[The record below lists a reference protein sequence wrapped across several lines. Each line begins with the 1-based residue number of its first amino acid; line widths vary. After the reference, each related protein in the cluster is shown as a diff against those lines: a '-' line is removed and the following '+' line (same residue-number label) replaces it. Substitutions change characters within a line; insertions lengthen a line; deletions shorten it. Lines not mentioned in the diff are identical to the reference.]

1 MMKRIFILFS
11 FALLVAGGA
20 FAQAMSDDEVVAYV
34 KSGLAQGKQKKT
46 IYNELMVKGVS
57 TTQLQRIKDK
67 YEQQQSNAVANKG
80 NNNVD
85 TQRVNPEQAEDK
97 APAQSNDLNVD
108 GPEGGIKVF
117 GRDIFR
123 TANLTFEP
131 SMNIATPVN
140 YRLGPGDQL
149 QIEVWGASEAN
160 ITQKVT
166 PDGYISIPNVGP
178 INVNGLTVQAAS
190 NRIKAKLSQIYS
202 GMASS
207 NVNLSTNV
215 KVSLGQ
221 IRTIQ
226 VNIMGEVARPGTYA
240 LSSFSTVFHALYK
253 AGGMSRMGSLRNIKV
268 VRGGRTVATVDVYDY
283 IINGRSHSD
292 IRLQEGDVILA
303 SPYEALVL
311 IKGKVKRPMYYEMKS
326 SESIR
331 TLIGFAGG
339 FSNDAYRGSVTV
351 DRNNSKER
359 TVATVD
365 DMNFGVFKV
374 KDGDVVSVGEILD
387 RYDNRI
393 EVKGAVYRP
402 GYYELGKDIQT
413 VRDLIQRADGLLE
426 YAFTNR
432 AVLHREND
440 DKTLEVIAL
449 NVKAILDGT
458 EPDVTLQKNDVL
470 FIPSKYDLESKGT
483 LEIRGE
489 VYNPNIFPFAANT
502 KLEDLIIMA
511 GGLTESAST
520 VRVDVTRRIIDK
532 KGTKKQKEIAKTYT
546 FGVKEGFV
554 VEGDPGFVLEPYDQV
569 FVRRSPGYSEKI
581 NVSVAGEVEF
591 EGDYALNVR
600 NERLSDVIE
609 KAGGLTEFAYIDGAR
624 LERQM
629 TPEEYKQAQELMAM
643 VKSNNQISG
652 NDSIVVPT
660 VSRTYSVGINLKE
673 IMENPHSAID
683 PVLQEGDL
691 IVVPQY
697 MNTVSVSGSVR
708 KPNSVVYDPK
718 MKLKDYINEA
728 GGYAERARKSGT
740 FILYPNGHI
749 KELGKKAKAKD
760 IVGGSKIIVPQKGR
774 SQWNLATSLSTVTTS
789 VSMLAVIASLINAM
803 K

>member
-1 MMKRIFILFS
+1 MMKRILILFS
-11 FALLVAGGA
+11 FVLLVAGVA
-20 FAQAMSDDEVVAYV
+20 NAQAMSDEEVISYV
-34 KSGLAQGKQKKT
+34 KNGVNQGKSQQALYK
-46 IYNELMVKGVS
+46 ELVARGVS
-57 TTQLQRIKDK
+57 TSQMQRIKDK
-67 YEQQQSNAVANKG
+67 YEQQKENAVANKG

-581 NVSVAGEVEF
+581 NVTVAGEVEF

-629 TPEEYKQAQELMAM
+629 TPEEYKQALELMAM

-660 VSRTYSVGINLKE
+660 VSRTYSVGIDLKE
-673 IMENPHSAID
+673 IMANPHSAID
-683 PVLQEGDL
+683 PVLQEGDV

-708 KPNSVVYDPK
+708 KPNSVVYNPK

-749 KELGKKAKAKD
+749 KELGRNAKAKD

-774 SQWNLATSLSTVTTS
+774 SQWNIATSLSTVTTS

>member
-581 NVSVAGEVEF
+581 NVTVAGEVEF

-629 TPEEYKQAQELMAM
+629 TPEEYKQALELMAM

-660 VSRTYSVGINLKE
+660 VSRTYSVGIDLKE
-673 IMENPHSAID
+673 IMANPHSAID
-683 PVLQEGDL
+683 PVLQEGDV

-749 KELGKKAKAKD
+749 KELGRNAKAKD

>member
-1 MMKRIFILFS
+1 MKRIWILFF
-11 FALLVAGGA
+11 FALLAAGGA
-20 FAQAMSDDEVVAYV
+20 NAQAMSDDEVISYV
-34 KSGLAQGKQKKT
+34 KNAVNQGKSQQT
-46 IYNELMVKGVS
+46 IYKEVVARGVS
-57 TTQLQRIKDK
+57 TSQLQRIKDK
-67 YEQQQSNAVANKG
+67 YEQQKENAVVKKSNK
-80 NNNVD
+80 NVD

-97 APAQSNDLNVD
+97 APAQSNDMTVD

-149 QIEVWGASEAN
+149 LIEVWGASEDN

-178 INVNGLTVQAAS
+178 VNVNGLTVQAAT

-202 GMASS
+202 GLASS
-207 NVNLSTNV
+207 NVNLSTHV

-253 AGGMSRMGSLRNIKV
+253 AGGMSKMGSLRNIKV

-303 SPYEALVL
+303 SPYDALVL

-339 FSNDAYRGSVTV
+339 FSNDAYRGAVTV
-351 DRNNSKER
+351 DRNNTKER

-365 DMNFGVFKV
+365 DMNYGVFKV

-413 VRDLIQRADGLLE
+413 VKDLIEKADGLLE

-440 DKTLEVIAL
+440 DKTLEVISL
-449 NVKAILDGT
+449 NVKAIIDGT
-458 EPDVTLQKNDVL
+458 EADVTLRKNDVL
-470 FIPSKYDLESKGT
+470 FIPSKYDLEQKGT

-489 VYNPNIFPFAANT
+489 VYKPNVFPYAANT

-520 VRVDVTRRIIDK
+520 VRVDVTRRIIDR
-532 KGTKKQKEIAKTYT
+532 KGTKKQKEISQT
-546 FGVKEGFV
+546 FSFAVKDGFV
-554 VEGDPGFVLEPYDQV
+554 VEGEPGFVLEPYDQV
-569 FVRRSPGYSEKI
+569 FVRRSPGYSEKV
-581 NVSVAGEVEF
+581 NVTVSGEVEF
-591 EGDYALNVR
+591 EGDYSLNVR
-600 NERLSDVIE
+600 NERLSDVLE
-609 KAGGLTEFAYIDGAR
+609 KAGGLTEFAYIEGAR

-629 TPEEYKQAQELMAM
+629 TPEEYKQAQELMDM
-643 VKSNNQISG
+643 VASNNKISG
-652 NDSIVVPT
+652 NDSIVVPQ
-660 VSRTYSVGINLKE
+660 VSRTYPVGIDLKE
-673 IMENPHSAID
+673 ILANPHSAID
-683 PVLQEGDL
+683 PVLQDGDV
-691 IVVPQY
+691 IVIPQY
-697 MNTVSVSGSVR
+697 MTTVSVSGSVR

-718 MKLKDYINEA
+718 MKLKDYISEA

-749 KELGKKAKAKD
+749 KELGRNASAKD
-760 IVGGSKIIVPQKGR
+760 IMGGSKIIVPQKGR
-774 SQWNLATSLSTVTTS
+774 SQWNLATTLTSVTTS
-789 VSMLAVIASLINAM
+789 VSMLAVIATLINAM

>member
-1 MMKRIFILFS
+1 MKRIWILFF
-11 FALLVAGGA
+11 FALLAAGGA
-20 FAQAMSDDEVVAYV
+20 NAQAMSDDEVISYV
-34 KSGLAQGKQKKT
+34 KNAVNQGKSQQT
-46 IYNELMVKGVS
+46 IYKEVVARGVS
-57 TTQLQRIKDK
+57 TSQLQRIKDK
-67 YEQQQSNAVANKG
+67 YEQQKENAVVKKSNK
-80 NNNVD
+80 NVD

-97 APAQSNDLNVD
+97 APAQSNDMTVD

-140 YRLGPGDQL
+140 YRLGPGDEL
-149 QIEVWGASEAN
+149 QIEVWGASETN
-160 ITQKVT
+160 ITQKVS

-178 INVNGLTVQAAS
+178 VNVNGLTVQAAT

-202 GMASS
+202 GLASS
-207 NVNLSTNV
+207 NVNLSTHV

-253 AGGMSRMGSLRNIKV
+253 AGGMSKMGSLRNIKV

-303 SPYEALVL
+303 SPYDALVL

-339 FSNDAYRGSVTV
+339 FSNDAYRGAVTV
-351 DRNNSKER
+351 DRNNTKER

-365 DMNFGVFKV
+365 DMNYGVFKV

-413 VRDLIQRADGLLE
+413 VKDLIEKADGLLE

-432 AVLHREND
+432 GVLHREND
-440 DKTLEVIAL
+440 DKTLEVISL
-449 NVKAILDGT
+449 NVKAIIDGT
-458 EPDVTLQKNDVL
+458 EADVTLHKNDVL
-470 FIPSKYDLESKGT
+470 FIPSKYDLEQKGT

-489 VYNPNIFPFAANT
+489 VYNPNVFPYAANT

-520 VRVDVTRRIIDK
+520 VRVDVTRRIIDR
-532 KGTKKQKEIAKTYT
+532 KGTKKQKEIAQTFS
-546 FGVKEGFV
+546 FGVKDGFV
-554 VEGDPGFVLEPYDQV
+554 VEGEPGFVLEPYDQV
-569 FVRRSPGYSEKI
+569 FVRRSPGYSEKV
-581 NVSVAGEVEF
+581 NVTVSGEVEF
-591 EGDYALNVR
+591 EGDYSLNVR
-600 NERLSDVIE
+600 NERLSDVLE
-609 KAGGLTEFAYIDGAR
+609 KAGGLTEFAYIEGAR

-629 TPEEYKQAQELMAM
+629 TPEEYKQAQELMDM
-643 VKSNNQISG
+643 VASNNKISG
-652 NDSIVVPT
+652 NDSIVVPQ
-660 VSRTYSVGINLKE
+660 VSRTYPVGIDLKE
-673 IMENPHSAID
+673 ILANPHSAID
-683 PVLQEGDL
+683 PVLQDGDV
-691 IVVPQY
+691 IVIPQY
-697 MNTVSVSGSVR
+697 MTTVSVSGSVR

-718 MKLKDYINEA
+718 MKLKDYISEA

-749 KELGKKAKAKD
+749 KELGRNASAKD
-760 IVGGSKIIVPQKGR
+760 IMGGSKIIVPQKGR
-774 SQWNLATSLSTVTTS
+774 SQWNLATTLTSVTTS
-789 VSMLAVIASLINAM
+789 VSMLAVIATLITAM

>member
-268 VRGGRTVATVDVYDY
+268 VRGGRTVATVDIYDY

-683 PVLQEGDL
+683 PVLQEGDV

-749 KELGKKAKAKD
+749 KELGRNAKAKD

-774 SQWNLATSLSTVTTS
+774 SQWNLGTTLSTVTTS

>member
-1 MMKRIFILFS
+1 MKKIWILLFYAVLAAS
-11 FALLVAGGA
+11 GA
-20 FAQAMSDDEVVAYV
+20 NAQAMSDDEVMNYV
-34 KSGLAQGKQKKT
+34 KSGVKQGKSQQTLYK
-46 IYNELMVKGVS
+46 ELVARGVS
-57 TTQLQRIKDK
+57 TSQMQRIKDK
-67 YEQQQSNAVANKG
+67 YEQQKENAVASKG
-80 NNNVD
+80 FDNVD

-97 APAQSNDLNVD
+97 APAQSNDMSVD
-108 GPEGGIKVF
+108 GPEEGIKVF

-123 TANLTFEP
+123 SSNLTFEP

-166 PDGYISIPNVGP
+166 PDGFISIPNVGP
-178 INVNGLTVQAAS
+178 INVNGLTVQAAT

-202 GMASS
+202 GMTSS
-207 NVNLSTNV
+207 NVNLSTDV

-253 AGGMSRMGSLRNIKV
+253 AGGMSQMGSLRNIKV

-303 SPYEALVL
+303 SPYDALVL

-339 FSNDAYRGSVTV
+339 FSNDAYRGAVTV

-365 DMNFGVFKV
+365 DMNYGVFKV

-413 VRDLIQRADGLLE
+413 VKDLIGKADGLME

-432 AVLHREND
+432 GVLHRQND
-440 DKTLEVIAL
+440 DKTLEVISL

-458 EPDVTLQKNDVL
+458 EPDVTLHKNDVL
-470 FIPSKYDLESKGT
+470 FIPSKYDLEQKGT

-489 VYNPNIFPFAANT
+489 VYNPNVFPFAANT

-569 FVRRSPGYSEKI
+569 FVRRSPGYSDKI
-581 NVSVAGEVEF
+581 NVTVAGEVEF

-600 NERLSDVIE
+600 NERLSDVLE
-609 KAGGLTEFAYIDGAR
+609 KAGGLTEFAYIEGAR

-643 VKSNNQISG
+643 VASNNRMSG
-652 NDSIVVPT
+652 NDSIVVPE
-660 VSRTYSVGINLKE
+660 VSRTYPVGIDLKE
-673 IMENPHSAID
+673 IMANPHSAID
-683 PVLQEGDL
+683 PVLQDGDV
-691 IVVPQY
+691 IVIPQY
-697 MNTVSVSGSVR
+697 MTTVSVSGSVR

-718 MKLKDYINEA
+718 MKLKDYISEA

-749 KELGKKAKAKD
+749 KELGRNASAKD
-760 IVGGSKIIVPQKGR
+760 IMGGSKIIVPQKGR
-774 SQWNLATSLSTVTTS
+774 SQWNLGTTLSTVTTS
-789 VSMLAVIASLINAM
+789 VSMLAVIASLINTM

>member
-1 MMKRIFILFS
+1 MKRIWILFF
-11 FALLVAGGA
+11 FALLAAGGA
-20 FAQAMSDDEVVAYV
+20 NAQAMSDDEVISYV
-34 KSGLAQGKQKKT
+34 KNAVNQGKSQQT
-46 IYNELMVKGVS
+46 IYKEVVARGVS
-57 TTQLQRIKDK
+57 TSQLQRIKDK
-67 YEQQQSNAVANKG
+67 YEQQKEDAVVKKSNK
-80 NNNVD
+80 NVD

-97 APAQSNDLNVD
+97 APAQSNDMTVD

-140 YRLGPGDQL
+140 YRLGPGDEL
-149 QIEVWGASEAN
+149 QIEVWGASETN
-160 ITQKVT
+160 ITQKVS

-178 INVNGLTVQAAS
+178 VNVNGLTVQAAT

-202 GMASS
+202 GLASS
-207 NVNLSTNV
+207 NINLSTHV

-253 AGGMSRMGSLRNIKV
+253 AGGMSKMGSLRNIKV

-303 SPYEALVL
+303 SPYDALVL

-339 FSNDAYRGSVTV
+339 FSNDAYRGAVTV
-351 DRNNSKER
+351 DRNNTKER

-365 DMNFGVFKV
+365 DMNYGVFKV

-413 VRDLIQRADGLLE
+413 VKDLIEKADGLLE

-440 DKTLEVIAL
+440 DKTLEVISL
-449 NVKAILDGT
+449 NVKAIIDGT
-458 EPDVTLQKNDVL
+458 EADVTLRKNDVL
-470 FIPSKYDLESKGT
+470 FIPSKYDLEQKGT

-489 VYNPNIFPFAANT
+489 VYKPNVFPYAANT

-520 VRVDVTRRIIDK
+520 VRVDVTRRIIDR
-532 KGTKKQKEIAKTYT
+532 KGTKKQKEIAQTFS
-546 FGVKEGFV
+546 FGVKDGFV
-554 VEGDPGFVLEPYDQV
+554 VEGEPGFVLEPYDQV
-569 FVRRSPGYSEKI
+569 FVRRSPGYSEKV
-581 NVSVAGEVEF
+581 NVTVSGEVEF
-591 EGDYALNVR
+591 EGDYSLNVR
-600 NERLSDVIE
+600 NERLSDVLE
-609 KAGGLTEFAYIDGAR
+609 KAGGLTEFAYIEGAR

-629 TPEEYKQAQELMAM
+629 TPEEYKQAQELMDM
-643 VKSNNQISG
+643 VASNNKISG
-652 NDSIVVPT
+652 NDSIVVPQ
-660 VSRTYSVGINLKE
+660 VSRTYPVGIDLKE
-673 IMENPHSAID
+673 ILANPHSAID
-683 PVLQEGDL
+683 PVLQDGDV
-691 IVVPQY
+691 IVIPQY
-697 MNTVSVSGSVR
+697 MTTVSVSGSVR

-718 MKLKDYINEA
+718 MKLKDYISEA

-749 KELGKKAKAKD
+749 KELGRNASAKD
-760 IVGGSKIIVPQKGR
+760 IMGGSKIIVPQKGR
-774 SQWNLATSLSTVTTS
+774 SQWNLGTTLSTVTTS

>member
-1 MMKRIFILFS
+1 MK
-11 FALLVAGGA
+11 A
-20 FAQAMSDDEVVAYV
+20 DE
-34 KSGLAQGKQKKT
+34 
-46 IYNELMVKGVS
+46 
-57 TTQLQRIKDK
+57 
-67 YEQQQSNAVANKG
+67 
-80 NNNVD
+80 
-85 TQRVNPEQAEDK
+85 PED
-97 APAQSNDLNVD
+97 S
-108 GPEGGIKVF
+108 IKVF
-117 GRDIFR
+117 GRDIFKN
-123 TANLTFEP
+123 AALTFEP

-166 PDGYISIPNVGP
+166 PDGYISIPDVGP
-178 INVNGLTVQAAS
+178 INVNGLTVQAAT
-190 NRIKAKLSQIYS
+190 NKIKGKLSQIYA
-202 GMASS
+202 GMASP

-253 AGGMSRMGSLRNIKV
+253 AGGISRLGSLRNIKV

-283 IINGRSHSD
+283 IIRGKSHSD

-331 TLIGFAGG
+331 TLINYAGG
-339 FSNDAYRGSVTV
+339 FSNDAYTKTVTV
-351 DRNNSKER
+351 NRNNTKEK
-359 TVATVD
+359 TMCTVD
-365 DMNFGVFKV
+365 DMNYVVFKV
-374 KDGDVVSVGEILD
+374 KDGDEVSVGAILD

-393 EVKGAVYRP
+393 TIKGAVYRP

-413 VRDLIQRADGLLE
+413 VKELIDKADGLLE

-440 DKTLEVIAL
+440 DKTLEVISL
-449 NVKAILDGT
+449 NLNGIMNGT
-458 EPDVTLQKNDVL
+458 EPDVMLRRNDVL

-483 LEIRGE
+483 LEISGE
-489 VYNPNIFPFAANT
+489 VYNPGTFPYAANT

-520 VRVDVTRRIIDK
+520 VRVDVTRRIIDS
-532 KGTKKQKEIAKTYT
+532 KGTKKQKEISQTFS

-554 VEGDPGFVLEPYDQV
+554 VEGDQGFVLEPYDQV
-569 FVRRSPGYSEKI
+569 FVRRSPTYSAKV
-581 NVSVAGEVEF
+581 NVSVTGEVEF
-591 EGDYALNVR
+591 EGDYSLSMR
-600 NERLSDVIE
+600 NERLSDMIK
-609 KAGGLTEFAYIDGAR
+609 KAGGLTEFAYIQGAR

-629 TPEEYKQAQELMAM
+629 TPEEYKQAQEFMAL
-643 VKSNNQISG
+643 VTKNNNISG
-652 NDSIVVPT
+652 NDSIIVPE
-660 VSRTYSVGINLKE
+660 VSRTYPVGIDLVE
-673 IMENPHSAID
+673 IMKNPHTAID
-683 PVLQEGDL
+683 PILQDGDV
-691 IVVPQY
+691 IMIPQY
-697 MNTVSVSGSVR
+697 MTTVSISGSVR

-718 MKLKDYINEA
+718 MNLKDYISEA

-749 KELGKKAKAKD
+749 KELGRNASAKD
-760 IVGGSKIIVPQKGR
+760 IVGGSKIIVPQKGK
-774 SQWNLATSLSTVTTS
+774 SQWNLGTTLSTVSSS
-789 VSMLAVIASLINAM
+789 VSMLAVIASLINTL

>member
-1 MMKRIFILFS
+1 MKRIWILFF
-11 FALLVAGGA
+11 FALLAAGGA
-20 FAQAMSDDEVVAYV
+20 NAQAMSDDEVISYV
-34 KSGLAQGKQKKT
+34 KNAVNQGKSQQT
-46 IYNELMVKGVS
+46 IYKEVVARGVS
-57 TTQLQRIKDK
+57 TSQLQRIKDK
-67 YEQQQSNAVANKG
+67 YEQQKENAVVKKSNK
-80 NNNVD
+80 NVD

-97 APAQSNDLNVD
+97 APAQSNDMTVD

-140 YRLGPGDQL
+140 YRLGPGDEL
-149 QIEVWGASEAN
+149 QIEVWGASETN
-160 ITQKVT
+160 ITQKVS

-178 INVNGLTVQAAS
+178 VNVNGLTVQAAT

-202 GMASS
+202 GLASS
-207 NVNLSTNV
+207 NVNLSTHV

-253 AGGMSRMGSLRNIKV
+253 AGGMSKMGSLRNIKV

-303 SPYEALVL
+303 SPYDALVL

-339 FSNDAYRGSVTV
+339 FSNDAYRGAVTV
-351 DRNNSKER
+351 DRNNTKER

-365 DMNFGVFKV
+365 DMNYGVFKV

-413 VRDLIQRADGLLE
+413 VKDLIEKADGLLE

-440 DKTLEVIAL
+440 DKTLEVISL
-449 NVKAILDGT
+449 NVKAIIDGT
-458 EPDVTLQKNDVL
+458 EADVTLHKNDVL
-470 FIPSKYDLESKGT
+470 FIPSKYDLEQKGT

-489 VYNPNIFPFAANT
+489 VYNPNVFPYAANT

-520 VRVDVTRRIIDK
+520 VRVDVTRRIIDR
-532 KGTKKQKEIAKTYT
+532 KGTKKQKEIAQTFS

-554 VEGDPGFVLEPYDQV
+554 VEGEPGFVLEPYDQV
-569 FVRRSPGYSEKI
+569 FVRRSPGYSEKV
-581 NVSVAGEVEF
+581 NVTVSGEVEF
-591 EGDYALNVR
+591 EGDYSLNVR
-600 NERLSDVIE
+600 NERLSDVLE
-609 KAGGLTEFAYIDGAR
+609 KAGGLTEFAYIEGAR
-624 LERQM
+624 LERLM

-643 VKSNNQISG
+643 VASNNNISG
-652 NDSIVVPT
+652 NDSIVVPQ
-660 VSRTYSVGINLKE
+660 VSRTYPVGIDLKE
-673 IMENPHSAID
+673 IMANPHSAID
-683 PVLQEGDL
+683 PVLQDGDV
-691 IVVPQY
+691 IVIPQY
-697 MNTVSVSGSVR
+697 MTTVSVSGSVR

-718 MKLKDYINEA
+718 MKLKDYISEA

-749 KELGKKAKAKD
+749 KELGRNASAKD
-760 IVGGSKIIVPQKGR
+760 IMGGSKIIVPQKGR
-774 SQWNLATSLSTVTTS
+774 SQWNLATTLTSVTTS
-789 VSMLAVIASLINAM
+789 VSMLAVIATLINAM

>member
-1 MMKRIFILFS
+1 MMKRIWILFF
-11 FALLVAGGA
+11 FALLAASGA
-20 FAQAMSDDEVVAYV
+20 NAQAMSDDEVMSYV
-34 KSGLAQGKQKKT
+34 KNAASQGKSQQT
-46 IYNELMVKGVS
+46 IYKELVARGVS
-57 TTQLQRIKDK
+57 TSQLQRIKDK
-67 YEQQQSNAVANKG
+67 YEQQKEDAVANQSNK
-80 NNNVD
+80 NVD

-97 APAQSNDLNVD
+97 APAQSNDMTVD

-140 YRLGPGDQL
+140 YRLGPGDEL
-149 QIEVWGASEAN
+149 QIEVWGASETN
-160 ITQKVT
+160 ITQKVS

-178 INVNGLTVQAAS
+178 VNVNGLTVQAAT

-202 GMASS
+202 GLASS
-207 NVNLSTNV
+207 NVNLSTHV

-240 LSSFSTVFHALYK
+240 LPSFSTVFHALYK
-253 AGGMSRMGSLRNIKV
+253 AGGMSKMGSLRNIKV

-303 SPYEALVL
+303 SPYDALVL

-339 FSNDAYRGSVTV
+339 FSNDAYRGAVTV
-351 DRNNSKER
+351 DRNNTKER

-365 DMNFGVFKV
+365 DMNYGVFKV

-413 VRDLIQRADGLLE
+413 VKDLIEKADGLLE

-440 DKTLEVIAL
+440 DKTLEVISL
-449 NVKAILDGT
+449 NVKAIIDGT
-458 EPDVTLQKNDVL
+458 EADVTLRKNDVL
-470 FIPSKYDLESKGT
+470 FIPSKYDLEQKGT

-489 VYNPNIFPFAANT
+489 VYKPNVFPYAANT

-520 VRVDVTRRIIDK
+520 VRVDVTRRIIDR
-532 KGTKKQKEIAKTYT
+532 KGTKKQKEIAQTFS
-546 FGVKEGFV
+546 FGVKDGFV
-554 VEGDPGFVLEPYDQV
+554 VEGEPGFVLEPYDQV
-569 FVRRSPGYSEKI
+569 FVRRSPGYSEKV
-581 NVSVAGEVEF
+581 NVTVSGEVEF
-591 EGDYALNVR
+591 EGDYSLNVR
-600 NERLSDVIE
+600 NERLSDVLE
-609 KAGGLTEFAYIDGAR
+609 KAGGLTEFAYIEGAR

-629 TPEEYKQAQELMAM
+629 TPEEYKQAQELMDM
-643 VKSNNQISG
+643 VASNNKVSG
-652 NDSIVVPT
+652 NDSIVVPQ
-660 VSRTYSVGINLKE
+660 VSRTYPVGIDLKE
-673 IMENPHSAID
+673 ILANPHSAID
-683 PVLQEGDL
+683 PVLQDGDV
-691 IVVPQY
+691 IVIPQY
-697 MNTVSVSGSVR
+697 MTTVSVSGSVR

-718 MKLKDYINEA
+718 MKLKDYISEA

-749 KELGKKAKAKD
+749 KELGRNASAKD
-760 IVGGSKIIVPQKGR
+760 IMGGSKIIVPQKGR
-774 SQWNLATSLSTVTTS
+774 SQWNLATTLTSVTTS
-789 VSMLAVIASLINAM
+789 VSMLAVIASLINAT

>member
-1 MMKRIFILFS
+1 MMKRILILFS
-11 FALLVAGGA
+11 FALLAAGA
-20 FAQAMSDDEVVAYV
+20 ANAQAMSDDEVINYV
-34 KSGLAQGKQKKT
+34 KSGVSQGKSQQTLYK
-46 IYNELMVKGVS
+46 ELVARGVS
-57 TTQLQRIKDK
+57 TSQMQRIKDK
-67 YEQQQSNAVANKG
+67 YEQQKDNAVAIKG
-80 NNNVD
+80 NDNVD
-85 TQRVNPEQAEDK
+85 TQRVNPELAEDK
-97 APAQSNDLNVD
+97 APAQSNDMNLNGSVD
-108 GPEGGIKVF
+108 SIKVF

-123 TANLTFEP
+123 SSNLTFEP
-131 SMNIATPVN
+131 SLNIATPVN

-166 PDGYISIPNVGP
+166 PDGFISIPNVGP
-178 INVNGLTVQAAS
+178 INVNGLTVQAAT

-202 GMASS
+202 GMGTT
-207 NVNLSTNV
+207 NVNLSTDV

-253 AGGMSRMGSLRNIKV
+253 AGGMSQMGSLRNIKV

-303 SPYEALVL
+303 SPYDALVL

-339 FSNDAYRGSVTV
+339 FSNDAYRGAVTV

-365 DMNFGVFKV
+365 DMNYGVFKV

-413 VRDLIQRADGLLE
+413 VKDLIERADGLLE

-432 AVLHREND
+432 GMLHRQND
-440 DKTLEVIAL
+440 DKTLEVISL

-470 FIPSKYDLESKGT
+470 FIPSKYDLEQKGT

-489 VYNPNIFPFAANT
+489 VYNPNVFPFAANT

-569 FVRRSPGYSEKI
+569 FVRRSPGYSDKI
-581 NVSVAGEVEF
+581 NVTVSGEVEF
-591 EGDYALNVR
+591 EGEYALNVR
-600 NERLSDVIE
+600 NERLSDVLE
-609 KAGGLTEFAYIDGAR
+609 KAGGLTEFAYIEGAR

-629 TPEEYKQAQELMAM
+629 TPEEYQQAKELMAM
-643 VKSNNQISG
+643 VVSNNRVEG
-652 NDSIVVPT
+652 NDSIVVPE
-660 VSRTYSVGINLKE
+660 VSTTYPVGIDLKK
-673 IMENPHSAID
+673 ILANPHSAID
-683 PVLQEGDL
+683 PVLQDGDV
-691 IVVPQY
+691 IVIPQY
-697 MNTVSVSGSVR
+697 MTTVSVSGSVR

-718 MKLKDYINEA
+718 MKLKDYISEA

-749 KELGKKAKAKD
+749 KELGRNASAKD
-760 IVGGSKIIVPQKGR
+760 IMGGSKIVVPQKGR
-774 SQWNLATSLSTVTTS
+774 SQWNLGTTLSTITTS
-789 VSMLAVIASLINAM
+789 VSMLAVIASLINTM

>member
-683 PVLQEGDL
+683 PVLQEGDV

-749 KELGKKAKAKD
+749 KELGRNAKAKD

>member
-57 TTQLQRIKDK
+57 TTPLQRIKDK

-683 PVLQEGDL
+683 PVLQEGDV

-749 KELGKKAKAKD
+749 KELGRNAKAKD